1 MPKITKKIE
10 EVVDIAEV
18 RPIKYPEPQVM
29 LCVGDEVMTVDAA
42 KDLLGWEEEAD
53 DTKFGSDFLLTD
65 ANGKKVR
72 CLNNTKNRPLIEK
85 WCYTLAQEHLR
96 GNWRLNGET
105 IIIGRTGETLSGQH
119 RLIGFILAEQLRLK
133 HEHWQETQ
141 PEEMTMECIVVFG
154 IDEVDDVVNTMDTG
168 KPRQLSDVLYRC
180 ELLAKYEPKMR
191 RPMARACDYATRTF
205 WHRTGLSNDAFAPT
219 KTHSEAMNFLANHP
233 KFLDT
238 VAHVVE
244 EDKDGKISRLLSV
257 GTAAGLC
264 YLMAA
269 NKSDPVSYDHTEDT
283 LDLTDL
289 DKAHE
294 FFVLIAGGN
303 AELVDVRKAILA
315 LSDPDSGTNGSLSER
330 IAIFVKAWNQFAEH
344 GKVTPAGVKLKYHT
358 DADEVKRLSECP
370 SVSGIDLGDPSAA
383 HEDADS
389 TEDEE
394 PNEAEIEQRKA
405 DIKKESLA
413 AKKDPPK
420 AEDDELEAIRAA
432 HPKHVIW
439 FEGSKGYLLVG
450 QDADLAVKVIGS
462 KLTAQV
468 KGLNAVRFPKNHYV
482 PAMTSLNEAGY
493 EVAIARKDEAGE
505 TKVERI
511 KPIAKKKG
519 KK

>member
-1 MPKITKKIE
+1 MPKIAKKTE
-10 EVVDIAEV
+10 EVIAEERTV
-18 RPIKYPEPQVM
+18 LYSEPSVM
-29 LCVGDEVMTVDAA
+29 MCTGEDIMTIDTA
-42 KDLLGWEEEAD
+42 KQMLGWEEEAD
-53 DTKFGSDFLLTD
+53 DTKFGSDFLFID
-65 ANGKKVR
+65 VNGKKVR
-72 CLNNTKNRPLIEK
+72 CTNNTRNRPLSEK
-85 WCYTLAQEHLR
+85 WCMTLAQEHLR

-105 IIIGRTGETLSGQH
+105 IVVGKTGEVLSGQH
-119 RLIGFILAEQLRLK
+119 RLIGFVFAEQLRLK
-133 HEHWQETQ
+133 HEHWQESN
-141 PEEMTMECIVVFG
+141 PDEMTMQCVVVFG
-154 IDEVDDVVNTMDTG
+154 VDEADEVVNTLDTG
-168 KPRQLSDVLYRC
+168 KSRTLGDVLYRS
-180 ELLAKYEPKMR
+180 ELLAKFEPKMR
-191 RPMARACDYATRTF
+191 KAMARACDYATRTF

-244 EDKDGKISRLLSV
+244 EDSDGKISRLLSV

-269 NKSDPVSYDHTEDT
+269 NKSDPASYDHTEDT

-289 DKAHE
+289 DKARE
-294 FFVLIAGGN
+294 FFVLIAGGS
-303 AELVDVRKAILA
+303 AEVVDVRKAILA

-330 IAIFVKAWNQFAEH
+330 IAIFVKAWNQFAEQ
-344 GKVTPAGVKLKYHT
+344 GKVTPAGVKLQYHT

-389 TEDEE
+389 AEDEE

-405 DIKKESLA
+405 EVKKESLA
-413 AKKDPPK
+413 KKKDE
-420 AEDDELEAIRAA
+420 ANADDDELEAIRVA

-468 KGLNAVRFPKNHYV
+468 NGLNAVRFPKNHYV
-482 PAMTSLNEAGY
+482 PAMTSFNEAGY
-493 EVAIARKDEAGE
+493 EVAIAKKDESGE